1 MSEEKGWGGM
11 DGDANLDAMDGEGH
25 NTHRP
30 QISLWSISRFKSPT
44 SNLLSCPI
52 YSLLSIKGMY
62 TADASQAMVLTIK
75 GMYTAGASQAMGL
88 TIKGMYTC
96 GHSAPSLEIK
106 YLRKKDNAE
115 YILLDIK
122 PTPLPLT
129 SDSAPMPKSKTS

>member
-1 MSEEKGWGGM
+1 
-11 DGDANLDAMDGEGH
+11 
-25 NTHRP
+25 
-30 QISLWSISRFKSPT
+30 
-44 SNLLSCPI
+44 
-52 YSLLSIKGMY
+52 MY